1 MNMKKKLI
9 AAILSLSLAVAPFS
23 GVQAKE
29 AKVAEKALHID
40 NLPYSLPEN
49 QEGSFCVDSNF
60 TEFSPSA

>member
-29 AKVAEKALHID
+29 AKVAEKAI
-40 NLPYSLPEN
+40 PTV
-49 QEGSFCVDSNF
+49 QEVV
-60 TEFSPSA
+60 ESAADTILNNGAQ